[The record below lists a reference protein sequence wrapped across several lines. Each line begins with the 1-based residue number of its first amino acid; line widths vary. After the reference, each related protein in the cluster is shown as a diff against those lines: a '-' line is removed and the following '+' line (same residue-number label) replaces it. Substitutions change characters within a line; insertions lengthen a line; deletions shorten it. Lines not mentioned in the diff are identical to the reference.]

1 MTIARVSAS
10 PVYFGHVLPSTSTVP
25 VRRLASPNGTP
36 SVKAGKPA
44 VTDRLLEWVVPLLT
58 LIGTAAAMWF
68 VVTDGWFQLFGFW
81 AS

>member
-10 PVYFGHVLPSTSTVP
+10 PVYFGHVLPRTPGVP
-25 VRRLASPNGTP
+25 VRRLASPNGTS
-36 SVKAGKPA
+36 SVKAGKPET
-44 VTDRLLEWVVPLLT
+44 TDRLLDWVVPLLT

>member
-10 PVYFGHVLPSTSTVP
+10 PVYFGHVLPRTPTVP
-25 VRRLASPNGTP
+25 VRRLANLNGTP
-36 SVKAGKPA
+36 SVKARKPEI
-44 VTDRLLEWVVPLLT
+44 TDQLLEWVVPLLT